1 MLYRKTTQAVSAAIL
16 AVMALLG
23 VSAHAVINLD
33 ATGRTGS
40 PIGTVTFSRETLAAL
55 PAVDR
60 YHPLMVDTA
69 GELGACAAHT
79 STATS
84 TSLAVR
90 VGFGMRLAVGQTR
103 YVRLDLTN
111 MRFRT
116 AITSSF
122 NDVCLI
128 TTGGGDHDRAVEAGG
143 QVGDAHV
150 IFAITRTGTAGT
162 DSDAEPNWPIY
173 FAVHDLL
180 EIKPGATTGDF
191 TYSAYADVGTAVGG
205 NNSLKRTTKTG
216 VSVKTSVRTQVMAG
230 SSPAVADVA
239 VNPRFTNFVGGGSRP
254 LGSVTVTLTKSHLKS
269 VMGGGTVA
277 TLGDVR
283 RSGTITLTA
292 AGGLEFGTF
301 SMHPNADCT
310 GTAVPVAVSA
320 KGETKGQGTV
330 SVAEGTRTLCVAQ
343 RMVDHD
349 MDNTTDPVAQEIP
362 ETSIAAAVSYTRNTA
377 AHNAPAGVDAMT
389 IGSIERNGTTVR
401 LPFLTT
407 FENYNNRIVIVNR
420 GNVPADYELMFT
432 TEDAVTA
439 TPGHMAEGTVP
450 ANATMVIKV
459 ADAVTLEGGT
469 RTSATLAVVAPE
481 TLVDVATTI
490 VNKMDQSTD
499 TVTYDVQ

>member
-33 ATGRTGS
+33 ARGGATS
-40 PIGTVTFSRETLAAL
+40 PVGTVTFSKETLGAL
-55 PAVDR
+55 TAPADH
-60 YHPLMVDTA
+60 HPLRVDETDA
-69 GELGACAAHT
+69 AGACSAP
-79 STATS
+79 SSTS
-84 TSLAVR
+84 TSTRLAVR
-90 VGFGMRLAVGQTR
+90 VGLGMRIGQDQTR

-111 MRFRT
+111 MKFRT
-116 AITSSF
+116 AITSNF

-128 TTGGGDHDRAVEAGG
+128 TTGGPDHTRTLEAGG
-143 QVGDAHV
+143 QRGDSHVIIGITSTGGDAQ
-150 IFAITRTGTAGT
+150 A
-162 DSDAEPNWPIY
+162 SWPIY
-173 FAVHDLL
+173 FALHDLL
-180 EIKPGATTGDF
+180 EIKTGATTGSF
-191 TYSAYADVGTAVGG
+191 SYGAYADVGTAVGQS
-205 NNSLKRTTKTG
+205 NALKRASKVGVAVASSVTTKVT
-216 VSVKTSVRTQVMAG
+216 AG
-230 SSPAVADVA
+230 TSPAVANVA
-239 VNPRFTNFVGGGSRP
+239 TSPRFTDFVGGGRQP
-254 LGSVTVTLTKSHLKS
+254 LGTVTVTLNTTHLKS
-269 VMGGGTVA
+269 VTGGGMVA
-277 TLGDVR
+277 TLSDVL
-283 RSGTITLTA
+283 RSGAVTLTA

-301 SMHPNADCT
+301 SMHSAADCT
-310 GTAVPVAVSA
+310 GTPAGVTVAS

-330 SVAEGTRTLCVAQ
+330 SVAAGARTLCVA
-343 RMVDHD
+343 RRLVDHD
-349 MDNTTDPVAQEIP
+349 NNRTTPAVPQEIP
-362 ETSIAAAVSYTRNTA
+362 ETSIAAAVNYVKNATA
-377 AHNAPAGVDAMT
+377 HFPPASVAAMT

-469 RTSATLAVVAPE
+469 RTAATLAVVAPE

>member
-33 ATGRTGS
+33 ARGGTAS
-40 PIGTVTFSRETLAAL
+40 PVGTVTFSKETLGAL
-55 PAVDR
+55 TAPATH
-60 YHPLMVDTA
+60 HPLMVDETDA
-69 GELGACAAHT
+69 AGACAAP
-79 STATS
+79 SSTS
-84 TSLAVR
+84 TSTRLAVR
-90 VGFGMRLAVGQTR
+90 VGLGMRIAQDQTR
-103 YVRLDLTN
+103 FVRLDLTN

-116 AITSSF
+116 AITDSF

-128 TTGGGDHDRAVEAGG
+128 TQGGPDHNRTLEVGGQKDGNFVIFGITATGG
-143 QVGDAHV
+143 DAQ
-150 IFAITRTGTAGT
+150 A
-162 DSDAEPNWPIY
+162 SWPVY
-173 FAVHDLL
+173 FALHDLL
-180 EIKPGATTGDF
+180 EIQTGATEGSIS
-191 TYSAYADVGTAVGG
+191 YSAYADVGTAVGRT
-205 NNSLKRTTKTG
+205 NALKTASKTG
-216 VSVKTSVRTQVMAG
+216 VAVRTSVTTKVTPG
-230 SSPAVADVA
+230 TSPAVANVA
-239 VNPRFTNFVGGGSRP
+239 TDPRFTDFVGGGRQP
-254 LGSVTVTLTKSHLKS
+254 LGTVTVTLNKTHLKS
-269 VMGGGTVA
+269 VAGGGLVA

-283 RSGTITLTA
+283 RSGTVTLTA

-301 SMHPNADCT
+301 SMHPGSDCT
-310 GTAVPVAVSA
+310 GTAAGVRVATT
-320 KGETKGQGTV
+320 GETKGQGTV
-330 SVAEGTRTLCVAQ
+330 SVAEGARTLCVA
-343 RMVDHD
+343 RRTVDHD
-349 MDNTTDPVAQEIP
+349 KDRTTPAVPQVIP
-362 ETSIAAAVSYTRNTA
+362 ETSISAAVNYVKNATA
-377 AHNAPAGVDAMT
+377 HFPPANLAAMT

-469 RTSATLAVVAPE
+469 RTAATLAVVAPE